1 MYTALQTDI
10 ITACKQEA
18 VEKHYNATPI
28 GIACACTTLP
38 LPVNSLTKL
47 RDFQTIP
54 ASQQSVYLETVSF
67 TNLTIDVSFSLQIQH
82 PCVNPTPAEAGTQQK
97 SPVDPPLAL
106 HYS

>member
-54 ASQQSVYLETVSF
+54 AKCLSG
-67 TNLTIDVSFSLQIQH
+67 N
-82 PCVNPTPAEAGTQQK
+82 CVFHELDN
-97 SPVDPPLAL
+97 
-106 HYS
+106 